1 MLKKRRAPGPGPR
14 IAGESL
20 GRYNKNISQQGPLL
34 ATGAVLQSEAKKNEF
49 LCPPVSHA
57 HAGPSRA

>member
-1 MLKKRRAPGPGPR
+1 MGT

-34 ATGAVLQSEAKKNEF
+34 ATGAVLQSEEEE
-49 LCPPVSHA
+49 
-57 HAGPSRA
+57 